1 MLLQATRSIVIT
13 INNFA
18 GEGLGPLTCAHLR
31 LTDVTAADAS
41 QHQSMG
47 WFRFVSPAGAQK
59 DRPTVVMAKL
69 YKAMPSCSFC
79 PHLPVLLYPIKTVY
93 QILSIDTA
101 FCHSNQALKTAF
113 LDMA

>member
-1 MLLQATRSIVIT
+1 MWMLQATRSIVIT

-41 QHQSMG
+41 QHRSMG
-47 WFRFVSPAGAQK
+47 WFRFSSTPGAHK

-69 YKAMPSCSFC
+69 YKASLSPLRKAW
-79 PHLPVLLYPIKTVY
+79 LPEAVESLA
-93 QILSIDTA
+93 QS
-101 FCHSNQALKTAF
+101 
-113 LDMA
+113 